1 MIRQLIVLL
10 LITLLGS
17 SAFGSSKEQNS
28 ADGFDA
34 AAIERY
40 YTSIQIQQGDSLWS
54 IACKYKENSG
64 LTVEQYIRELK
75 NINGL
80 KEDTIHSGH
89 YLTVMYVTSDQ
100 LP

>member
-17 SAFGSSKEQNS
+17 RAFGNSLAQNS
-28 ADGFDA
+28 VGALDA
-34 AAIERY
+34 AAIEKY

-54 IACKYKENSG
+54 IAGKYKENSG
-64 LTVEQYIRELK
+64 LTVEQYVKELK

-89 YLTVMYVTSDQ
+89 YLTVMYFTSAQ
-100 LP
+100 TP

>member
-10 LITLLGS
+10 LVTLLGS
-17 SAFGSSKEQNS
+17 RAFGSSLAQNS
-28 ADGFDA
+28 VAALDA

-54 IACKYKENSG
+54 IAGKYKENSG
-64 LTVEQYIRELK
+64 LTVEQYVKELK

-89 YLTVMYVTSDQ
+89 YLTVMYFTSNQ
-100 LP
+100 AP